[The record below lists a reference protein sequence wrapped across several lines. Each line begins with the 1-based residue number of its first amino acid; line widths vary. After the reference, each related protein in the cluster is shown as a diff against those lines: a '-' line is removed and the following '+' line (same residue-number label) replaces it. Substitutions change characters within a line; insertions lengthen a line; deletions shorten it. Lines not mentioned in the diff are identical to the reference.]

1 MGHAEVILPGIAF
14 ARVACAEARLL
25 FEFGRETEG
34 LRPSRNGQVA
44 QGRVGGELV
53 KIWDNPDS
61 RERDGP
67 LKWHEH

>member
-44 QGRVGGELV
+44 QGRVG
-53 KIWDNPDS
+53 
-61 RERDGP
+61 
-67 LKWHEH
+67 